1 MSIRLTE
8 PQLRR
13 TLSGGMHLLDKQ
25 YPRPARRRGLAPTRS
40 RIRPVPA
47 WGRWLGLTAALCW
60 PFAVF
65 GQDAAPAEVRPE
77 NNPAGPSGMMADSP
91 VTFPE
96 RGALP
101 SGFPPDVTVERFEA
115 EEDYAI
121 FESPP
126 RSLEQIAAIREAMAA
141 GRFDPP
147 ENEWRH
153 LERTRRL
160 LEQGGQ
166 LHLLALGDS
175 IVNDTMRSGWIALLR
190 EAYPQADI
198 RATVFV
204 RGGGGCH
211 HYRENGRIRQ
221 YVLPRRPD
229 LVLIGGISQRGN
241 VEAIRDVVEQIREG
255 LPECEFLFTSG
266 VFGSVDPRDDE
277 AMAAAG
283 HSGTGDY
290 GRGLAALADELD
302 AAYLDM
308 TTPWMQYIRSS
319 GVHPHLFYRDRV
331 HANAKGEQILAKIL
345 MTWWVPEND

>member
-1 MSIRLTE
+1 MIANNSRLKS
-8 PQLRR
+8 LA
-13 TLSGGMHLLDKQ
+13 LLLLLAVAD
-25 YPRPARRRGLAPTRS
+25 PAP
-40 RIRPVPA
+40 
-47 WGRWLGLTAALCW
+47 GR
-60 PFAVF
+60 
-65 GQDAAPAEVRPE
+65 GQDAAPGEVRPE
-77 NNPAGPSGMMADSP
+77 NNPAAPSGMMADSP
-91 VTFPE
+91 VTFPD
-96 RGALP
+96 RGAIP
-101 SGFPPDVTVERFEA
+101 SQFPPDVAVERFEA

-126 RSLEQIAAIREAMAA
+126 RSLAQIAAIREVMPA
-141 GRFDPP
+141 GEFDPP
-147 ENEWRH
+147 ANDWRH

-160 LEQGGQ
+160 LEQGGEF
-166 LHLLALGDS
+166 HLLALGDS

-211 HYRENGRIRQ
+211 HYRENGRIEQ
-221 YVLPRRPD
+221 HVLPRRPD
-229 LVLIGGISQRGN
+229 LVLIGGISQGGN
-241 VEAIRDVVEQIREG
+241 FDAIREVVAQIRDG

-266 VFGSVDPRDDE
+266 TFGSVDPRDDE

-290 GRGLAALADELD
+290 GHGLAALADELD

-308 TTPWMQYIRSS
+308 TTPWMQYIQSS

-331 HANAKGEQILAKIL
+331 HANARGEQILARIL
-345 MTWWVPEND
+345 MTWWAPGQD